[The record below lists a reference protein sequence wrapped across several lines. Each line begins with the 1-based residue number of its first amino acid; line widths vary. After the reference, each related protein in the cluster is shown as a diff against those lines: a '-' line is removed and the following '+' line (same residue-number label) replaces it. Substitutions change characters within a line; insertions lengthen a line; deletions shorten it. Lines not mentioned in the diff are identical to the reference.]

1 MPLSDSDLKRFLTSV
16 HPYDSLS
23 PERLAALVPAF
34 RQIEADAGTSI
45 YRFGDALDGLY
56 LVHAGEVEVTDE
68 NGMPVS
74 LLGPRNSF
82 GERGLAR
89 DGRAATSARATCASH
104 LLMLPRADF
113 DALKTAEPVVARFF
127 NRTRPTPA
135 AAARGPGAMA
145 ATRAADMMASPP
157 VTCPPEMTCQKA
169 AQLMQTRGISCLCVT
184 DDGALTGELTGI
196 LTTRDLTGK
205 LLAEGLP
212 HATPVAEVMTRDP
225 QVLPPAA
232 LGADILRLM
241 SEHGF
246 GHVPIVEAGRLIGI
260 VTQTDL
266 TRFQAVSQA
275 WLLSA
280 IARARSAEE
289 IARATAEIPR
299 LLVQLVAGGTRHEI
313 TTRLITD
320 IADSAT
326 RRLLALAEERLGT
339 PPVPYL
345 WLACGSQGRQEQ
357 TGVSDQ
363 DNCLILSDDYTP
375 GHADYFE
382 ALARL
387 VCDGLNTCGYVYCPG
402 EMMAVNPRW
411 RQPLATWRGYF
422 KGWIESPGPEAQML
436 ASVMFDLR
444 PIGGQTLLFT
454 GLQAEVLEAAS
465 ANSIFTAHMTAN
477 SLKHTPPLGLFR
489 GLATIRSGEHRN
501 TLDLKHNGVV
511 PVADLARLYA
521 LQGKLAEVG
530 TRARLTSAA
539 AAGVLSASG
548 ARDLTDAYDLIA
560 QTRLEHQAS
569 QIRNGAAPDNY
580 LAPADLSDFER
591 SHLRNAFVVVK
602 TMQSAAGHGKSVLS

>member
-1 MPLSDSDLKRFLTSV
+1 MPLSHSDLNRFLASV

-23 PERLAALVPAF
+23 PARLQALAPAF
-34 RQIEADAGTSI
+34 RQIEVEPGASI
-45 YRFGDALDGLY
+45 YQFGERLDGLY

-68 NGMPVS
+68 NGIPVS

-89 DGRAATSARATCASH
+89 DGRAATSARATCASQ

-113 DALKTAEPVVARFF
+113 DALKAAEPMVARFF
-127 NRTRPTPA
+127 NRSRPAPA
-135 AAARGPGAMA
+135 AAPRGPGAMA
-145 ATRAADMMASPP
+145 ATRAADMMASPA
-157 VTCPPEMTCQKA
+157 VTCPPEMTCQEA
-169 AQLMQTRGISCLCVT
+169 ARLMQDRGISCLCVT
-184 DDGALTGELTGI
+184 EGGALSGI

-205 LLAEGLP
+205 LLAQGRP
-212 HATPVAEVMTRDP
+212 HATAVAQVMTRAP

-275 WLLSA
+275 RLLA
-280 IARARSAEE
+280 AVARASSAKD

-320 IADSAT
+320 IADCAT
-326 RRLLALAEERLGT
+326 RRLLALAEQEFGP

-363 DNCLILSDDYTP
+363 DNCLILSDACAP
-375 GHADYFE
+375 EHAEYFE
-382 ALARL
+382 ALAGF
-387 VCDGLNTCGYVYCPG
+387 VCGGLNTCGYVYCPG
-402 EMMAVNPRW
+402 GMMAVNPRW

-444 PIGGQTLLFT
+444 PIGGETSLFT

-489 GLATIRSGEHRN
+489 GFATIRSGEHRN

-521 LQGKLAEVG
+521 LQGRLREVG
-530 TRARLTSAA
+530 TRARLTAAA

-560 QTRLEHQAS
+560 QTRLEHQAAR
-569 QIRNGAAPDNY
+569 IRSGTAPDNY